1 MEIVNQKFNN
11 FKQFI
16 LEIDNTNDWVTWFV
30 EKVDLPAFLL
40 TIREKKYLSN
50 DQIYNQLIETTELKQ
65 DKLTGHTDKLK
76 KYIEYFSKISN
87 VV

>member
-16 LEIDNTNDWVTWFV
+16 LEIDNTDDWVTWFV

-40 TIREKKYLSN
+40 SERKN
-50 DQIYNQLIETTELKQ
+50 IYPMMKFIIN
-65 DKLTGHTDKLK
+65 
-76 KYIEYFSKISN
+76 
-87 VV
+87 

>member
-50 DQIYNQLIETTELKQ
+50 DEI
-65 DKLTGHTDKLK
+65 
-76 KYIEYFSKISN
+76 
-87 VV
+87 

>member
-30 EKVDLPAFLL
+30 EKVDLPAFGRP
-40 TIREKKYLSN
+40 TMAMRI
-50 DQIYNQLIETTELKQ
+50 Q
-65 DKLTGHTDKLK
+65 D
-76 KYIEYFSKISN
+76 SPN
-87 VV
+87 

>member
-16 LEIDNTNDWVTWFV
+16 LEIDNTNSWVIWFQ
-30 EKVDLPAFLL
+30 DIQLPAFLL

-50 DQIYNQLIETTELKQ
+50 DQIYNQLIETTELEQ